1 MSNDSIISL
10 FLGIPI
16 GIISGLYTGII
27 VTRYARFAEL
37 RNETLRI
44 IRSIDFMQE
53 SSSIQISND
62 HDVSKLILISSDMF
76 FLRHSKAGELVSQLS
91 QQIQSTNIE
100 ARSGRINI
108 SEYSNRYGSWQ
119 ASTRNLPPNKFV
131 ICSFWGR
138 L

>member
-37 RNETLRI
+37 RNEALRI

-53 SSSIQISND
+53 SSFIQINND
-62 HDVSKLILISSDMF
+62 HDVSRLILISSDMV
-76 FLRHSKAGELVSQLS
+76 FLRHSKAGELVNQLS
-91 QQIQSTNIE
+91 KEIQSTNIA
-100 ARSGRINI
+100 ARSGQINI
-108 SEYSNRYGSWQ
+108 IDYSNYYGDWQ
-119 ASTRNLPPNKFV
+119 TRARNLPPNKFV
-131 ICSFWGR
+131 IFSFRGR

>member
-37 RNETLRI
+37 RNEALRI

-53 SSSIQISND
+53 SSFIQINND
-62 HDVSKLILISSDMF
+62 HDVSRLILISSDMV
-76 FLRHSKAGELVSQLS
+76 FLRHSKAGELVNQLS
-91 QQIQSTNIE
+91 KEIQSTNIA
-100 ARSGRINI
+100 ARSGQINI
-108 SEYSNRYGSWQ
+108 IDIQTIMVIGKPELETYPLI
-119 ASTRNLPPNKFV
+119 NL
-131 ICSFWGR
+131 
-138 L
+138 

>member
-37 RNETLRI
+37 RNEALRI

-76 FLRHSKAGELVSQLS
+76 FLRHIKAGELVSQLS
-91 QQIQSTNIE
+91 QQIQSTNNE
-100 ARSGRINI
+100 ARYGRINI
-108 SEYSNRYGSWQ
+108 SDYSNRYASWQ
-119 ASTRNLPPNKFV
+119 TSARNLPPNKFV

>member
-37 RNETLRI
+37 RNEALRI

-53 SSSIQISND
+53 SSFIQINND
-62 HDVSKLILISSDMF
+62 HDVSRLILISSDMV
-76 FLRHSKAGELVSQLS
+76 FLRHSKAGELVNQLS
-91 QQIQSTNIE
+91 KEIQSTNIA
-100 ARSGRINI
+100 ARSGQINI
-108 SEYSNRYGSWQ
+108 IDYSNYYGD
-119 ASTRNLPPNKFV
+119 
-131 ICSFWGR
+131 
-138 L
+138 